1 MTKQEQDIQRL
12 RIEVARK
19 MVRVWMQEAI
29 DDRERL
35 MNQASRA
42 NSRIAVW
49 ELRLQEYDAAEAKLN
64 REAKKKP

>member
-1 MTKQEQDIQRL
+1 MTNKEQDIQRL

-19 MVRVWMQEAI
+19 MVRVWIQEAI

-35 MNQASRA
+35 MNEASRA